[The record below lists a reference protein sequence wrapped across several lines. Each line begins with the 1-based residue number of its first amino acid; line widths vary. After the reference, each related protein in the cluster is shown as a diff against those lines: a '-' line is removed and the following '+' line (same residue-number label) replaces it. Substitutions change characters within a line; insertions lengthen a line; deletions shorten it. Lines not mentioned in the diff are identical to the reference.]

1 MGAQVKEIVLTKAAG
16 GVLVPMDPQA
26 TDYIAKLKLGAA
38 VRATVKQ
45 QRNPRFHRKFMALL
59 NLAFDAWE
67 PAEAT
72 YKGEIVAKN
81 FDQFRRDITIL
92 SGHYELAITLK
103 GETRM
108 TAKSISF
115 ANMSQDEFD
124 SLYDAAVNVILK
136 RILTTYDR
144 EALDAV
150 MDRLM
155 GFL

>member
-1 MGAQVKEIVLTKAAG
+1 MKEIVLTKVAG
-16 GVLVPMDPQA
+16 GVLAPMDPQA
-26 TDYIAKLKLGAA
+26 AEFIAKMKTGGA

-67 PAEAT
+67 PTEAT
-72 YKGEIVAKN
+72 YKGQVVGKN

-92 SGHYELAITLK
+92 SGHYEMAITLR
-103 GETRM
+103 GETRL

-115 ANMSQDEFD
+115 ANMSQDDFD
-124 SLYDAAVNVILK
+124 SLYNSACNVILK

-144 EALDAV
+144 DALDEV

>member
-1 MGAQVKEIVLTKAAG
+1 MKEIVLTKVAG
-16 GVLVPMDPQA
+16 GVLAPIDPQA
-26 TDYIAKLKLGAA
+26 AEFIAKLKTGAA

-72 YKGEIVAKN
+72 YKGQVVGKN
-81 FDQFRRDITIL
+81 FDQFRRDVTIL
-92 SGHYELAITLK
+92 SGHYEMAVNLK
-103 GETRM
+103 GETRL

-115 ANMSQDEFD
+115 ANMDEIEFGD
-124 SLYDAAVNVILK
+124 LYNAACNVILQ
-136 RILTTYDR
+136 RILTNYTRDD
-144 EALDAV
+144 LDAV
-150 MDRLM
+150 IDRLM

>member
-1 MGAQVKEIVLTKAAG
+1 MKEIVLTKAAG
-16 GVLVPMDPQA
+16 GVLVPTDPQA
-26 TDYIAKLKLGAA
+26 AEYIAKLKTGAA

-67 PAEAT
+67 PTEAT
-72 YKGEIVAKN
+72 YKGQVVSKN

-92 SGHYELAITLK
+92 SGYYEMAITLK
-103 GETRM
+103 GETRL

-124 SLYDAAVNVILK
+124 ALYNSACNVILQ
-136 RILTTYDR
+136 RVLTTYDR

-150 MDRLM
+150 MDRLI